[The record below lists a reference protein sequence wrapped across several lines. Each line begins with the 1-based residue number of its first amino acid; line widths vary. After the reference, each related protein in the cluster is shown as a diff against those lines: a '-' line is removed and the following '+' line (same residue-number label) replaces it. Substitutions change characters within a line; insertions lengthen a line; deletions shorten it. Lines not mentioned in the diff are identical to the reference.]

1 MFQYHLSPVVRGAI
15 FIVGPGVY
23 ALMTPVW
30 GWIVD
35 KKVNIVSLFFFST
48 LVAFS
53 LSLSQRGTVVCGTRL
68 TAGVNLASFSL

>member
-35 KKVNIVSLFFFST
+35 KKVNIVALLSFLLPSL
-48 LVAFS
+48 
-53 LSLSQRGTVVCGTRL
+53 LSLCLYLNAEQ
-68 TAGVNLASFSL
+68 